1 METRYVPEAG
11 ADSLLSG
18 ENQQSE
24 PQANTNAQKLGVIQI
39 LEVAVPILNLV
50 ERR

>member
-1 METRYVPEAG
+1 MRRIRQQSALG
-11 ADSLLSG
+11 RSALSG
-18 ENQQSE
+18 ENQKSE